1 MHHAS
6 LRVLVSAA
14 LLSFANPAF
23 ALEVK
28 QERVLGGSLEQA
40 WVYGFNT
47 PRNLEAAT
55 LLPAHPAYANP
66 SGDHT
71 VGVLTNSTPDSG
83 GIALACTD
91 PSGQSDYV
99 WEGWFFTGAGN
110 TRRGLVL
117 RADANNQFQSCYQ
130 FVINSGLFQIL
141 FRKLVNGAPSTL
153 GSWTANTLPAGV
165 PQQNTWHHMKVIA
178 YANTY
183 RCFFDGTELTTTP
196 IVDATAPLLMGW
208 VGVYNFRFDL
218 GNVPVQFDD
227 LRLSVEGS
235 TSTRRVTW
243 GSLRSRFDRP

>member
-1 MHHAS
+1 MPHAS
-6 LRVLVSAA
+6 LRVLVPAA
-14 LLSFANPAF
+14 LLLVTTSAF
-23 ALEVK
+23 ALDIK
-28 QERVLGGSLEQA
+28 QERVPGGVLEQS
-40 WVYGFNT
+40 WVPGFGV
-47 PRNLEAAT
+47 PRSLVGAI
-55 LLPAHPAYANP
+55 LPPADPAYANP

-71 VGVLTNSTPDSG
+71 VGVLTNATPDSG

-91 PSGQSDYV
+91 PVSQSDYI

-117 RADANNQFQSCYQ
+117 RADPGNQFQSCYQ
-130 FVINSGLFQIL
+130 FVVNAGLFQIL
-141 FRKLVNGAPSTL
+141 FRKLVNGAPATL
-153 GSWTANTLPAGV
+153 GSWTSNTLPAGV

-196 IVDATAPLLMGW
+196 IVDATTPLLTGW

-227 LRLSVEGS
+227 LRLSLEGS
-235 TSTRRVTW
+235 TQTRRVSW
-243 GSLRSRFDRP
+243 GSLKSRF